1 MIFWQEITTH
11 LGIHHI
17 VQLDAKLKI
26 QSLQNKNKLRN
37 ENNIFNEGLIDTC
50 SDASMQIN

>member
-50 SDASMQIN
+50 SDASLEIN

>member
-37 ENNIFNEGLIDTC
+37 ENNIFNERFIDTC
-50 SDASMQIN
+50 LDASMQIY